1 VAESRPLSAELPV
14 ERAELVT
21 KDMNLLADLLGR
33 LYVEHAALFSCDDQ
47 DRVDGE
53 VRSAAVNGLKAG
65 LLRYGGFDY
74 DAVTEPADAP
84 TAVTVTHGSGTIA
97 VAGEEHGWARG
108 GAFLL
113 PSGLP
118 SMAFQYDA
126 GFALLR
132 VPWPVAQSLAEERT
146 SLPAADLRFESM
158 APVSAERQAMWAS
171 TAKFVCAELVTSG
184 SAAISPLMAHEL
196 TRMAATVMLETFPNT
211 AMTALY
217 VAGPGWAPPAAVRRA
232 AAFIE
237 AHADQPVTLADIA
250 AAAGVTGRALQPAFR
265 RYYDN
270 TPVGYLRQARLER
283 AYTELQDA
291 DPAAGVTVA
300 AVARRWGWTSPGQ
313 FTAAYQ
319 RRFGEAPGRTLHT

>member
-21 KDMNLLADLLGR
+21 KDMNLIADLLGR
-33 LYVEHAALFSCDDQ
+33 LYVEHAALFRCDDQ

-53 VRSAAVNGLKAG
+53 VRSVTVNGLKAG

-74 DAVTEPADAP
+74 DAVLEPADAP

-97 VAGEEHGWARG
+97 TAGEEHGWARG
-108 GAFLL
+108 GAFML
-113 PSGLP
+113 PSDLP
-118 SMAFQYDA
+118 STALQYDA
-126 GFALLR
+126 GFAVLR
-132 VPWPVAQSLAEERT
+132 VPWPVARSLAEECT
-146 SLPAADLRFESM
+146 SLPAADLRFEAM
-158 APVSAERQAMWAS
+158 APVSAGRQAMWAS

-211 AMTALY
+211 TMTARY

>member
-1 VAESRPLSAELPV
+1 MAEGRPLPAEIPV

-21 KDMNLLADLLGR
+21 KDMPLLADLLGR
-33 LYVEHAALFSCDDQ
+33 LYVEHAALFRCDDPA
-47 DRVDGE
+47 RVNGE

-65 LLRYGGFDY
+65 LIRHGGFDY
-74 DAVTEPADAP
+74 DAVVEPADAP

-97 VAGEEHGWARG
+97 AAGEEHRWVRG
-108 GAFLL
+108 GAIML
-113 PSGLP
+113 PPGLP
-118 SMAFQYDA
+118 SVALQSDA

-132 VPWPVAQSLAEERT
+132 VPWPVARSLAEERT
-146 SLPAADLRFESM
+146 SLPAADLRFEAM
-158 APVSAERQAMWAS
+158 APVSAARQAMWAS
-171 TAKFVCAELVTSG
+171 TAAFVCAQLVASG
-184 SAAISPLMAHEL
+184 TTGISPPMASEL

-211 AMTALY
+211 AMTGLY

-237 AHADQPVTLADIA
+237 ANADQPVTLADIA
-250 AAAGVTGRALQPAFR
+250 AAAGVTGRALQSAFHR
-265 RYYDN
+265 HYDN

-283 AYTELQDA
+283 AYRELQDA

-313 FTAAYQ
+313 FAAAYQ
-319 RRFGEAPGRTLHT
+319 RRFGEAPSRTLRT